1 MIWKNRIMRIQGSS
15 KQEACKPLL
24 TNKYR
29 WRFTFKPRTIKN
41 WKGKTMEV
49 LKSSFRVNKTG
60 SWIDFLDRIYSKKL
74 YWGALKQNRR
84 KLILLQAHFVPGPQS
99 RVLSNTWEW
108 VVQGDTHVDKA
119 SNFTGEGRQGRG
131 QQSKGTQENFSA
143 TWLAGSGFMG
153 TGLVSGLSLV
163 SNSDSGS
170 FLVVHASLSKGRF
183 WWERFWEVG
192 KMYGLASP
200 LFFLT
205 FPEFFCL
212 MVVC

>member
-108 VVQGDTHVDKA
+108 VVQEIHVLAKQE
-119 SNFTGEGRQGRG
+119 TLLGRG
-131 QQSKGTQENFSA
+131 ALEESRRVRKS
-143 TWLAGSGFMG
+143 WRISLPCGSHFQAYDDGISL
-153 TGLVSGLSLV
+153 GLISGRH
-163 SNSDSGS
+163 SDSAS
-170 FLVVHASLSKGRF
+170 FLAVHASLSQDGF
-183 WWERFWEVG
+183 HWGGFWEVNRTF
-192 KMYGLASP
+192 GLKSP
-200 LFFLT
+200 VSFWP
-205 FPEFFCL
+205 FPNSSDWQ
-212 MVVC
+212 